1 MARIPRK
8 FLKVFARDA
17 SNNGVFGSAA
27 DNTKILSNDVEVIQS
42 KPAWYTGWIDA
53 VIGTRKFPTLEEFQ
67 SCNYVNTSQIAYLF
81 QEGIP
86 EWNALTEYHENSIVK
101 KTGTYEIYGSL
112 TGPNTGNLLSDD
124 TNWEFL
130 QDLGESYQQATTSL
144 LGIAMLA
151 TVADVI
157 SKNDQKIV
165 TPNLLNEHGFITG
178 DWKGTTRPTL
188 QAGWCWGAGTI
199 GNASSGATYAAADS
213 QNLFNLYWNA
223 TEYNYT
229 GTTATGA
236 ALQVF
241 DSAGVAVSKGASASA
256 DWAANRRI
264 SVVDFRDRV
273 PAGRGNMVGNAGR
286 LSGQVGG
293 VNGNGLGD
301 SGGDESQTLTAAQM
315 LHNHETA
322 ISGQLIS
329 AGAARTIVTS
339 SWPAGLTDRMRTF
352 RRTAGPT
359 DTEDSFSTWSG
370 PSENAA
376 SSPHNNVQPTI
387 ISNIVIK
394 L

>member
-1 MARIPRK
+1 MARIPNK
-8 FLKVFARDA
+8 HLKVFASDA
-17 SNNGVFGSAA
+17 ANNGVFGSAA
-27 DNTKILSNDVEVIQS
+27 DNTKILSNDVETIQS
-42 KPAWYTGWIDA
+42 KPAWLTGWIDA

-67 SCNYVNTSQIAYLF
+67 SCNYVNTSQIAYIL
-81 QEGIP
+81 QEGIG
-86 EWNALTEYHENSIVK
+86 EWNPLKTYYQNSIVK

-112 TGPNTGNLLSDD
+112 TDDNVGNPLSDD

-130 QDLGESYQQATTSL
+130 QDLGESYQQATTSQ

-157 SKNDQKIV
+157 AKNTQKIV

-199 GNASSGATYAAADS
+199 GNASSGATYAAADA
-213 QNLFNLYWNA
+213 QDLFNLYWNA
-223 TEYNYT
+223 IEYNYA

-236 ALQVF
+236 GLQVF
-241 DSAGVAVSKGASASA
+241 TSAGAAVAKGASAAA

-286 LSGQVGG
+286 LSGQSGG
-293 VNGNGLGD
+293 VNGNGLGN
-301 SGGDESQTLTAAQM
+301 SGGLETHSLAELENAEHDHAVPSFRVSAATQMTDTTGGGYAYGGDDGQARFVADDPPQITTL
-315 LHNHETA
+315 E
-322 ISGQLIS
+322 SGQ
-329 AGAARTIVTS
+329 G
-339 SWPAGLTDRMRTF
+339 
-352 RRTAGPT
+352 
-359 DTEDSFSTWSG
+359 
-370 PSENAA
+370 
-376 SSPHNNVQPTI
+376 SPHNNVQPTI

>member
-1 MARIPRK
+1 MARLPRK

-42 KPAWYTGWIDA
+42 KPAWLTGWIDA

-67 SCNYVNTSQIAYLF
+67 SCNYVNTSQIAYLL

-86 EWNALTEYHENSIVK
+86 EWNADTEYFQKSIVK
-101 KTGTYEIYGSL
+101 KTGTYEVYGSL
-112 TGPNTGNLLSDD
+112 TDNNLGNVLSDG

-130 QDLGESYQQATTSL
+130 QDLSESYQQATTSQ

-157 SKNDQKIV
+157 AKNDQKIV

-199 GNASSGATYAAADS
+199 GNASSGATYAALDALD
-213 QNLFNLYWNA
+213 LFTLYWNA
-223 TEYNYT
+223 PEYNYT

-241 DSAGVAVSKGASASA
+241 SSTGEKVSKGASAAA

-286 LSGQVGG
+286 LSGQTGG
-293 VNGNGLGD
+293 VSGNGLGN
-301 SGGDESQTLTAAQM
+301 SGGAEAHTLTVSELAKHK
-315 LHNHETA
+315 HNIWSNGIYANLDGINAGNVRDGPYGGSGFQEEA
-322 ISGQLIS
+322 I
-329 AGAARTIVTS
+329 
-339 SWPAGLTDRMRTF
+339 F
-352 RRTAGPT
+352 
-359 DTEDSFSTWSG
+359 DTGED
-370 PSENAA
+370 A
-376 SSPHNNVQPTI
+376 PHNNVQPTI
-387 ISNIVIK
+387 ICNVVIK

>member
-1 MARIPRK
+1 MPRIENK
-8 FLKVFARDA
+8 HLKIFASDA
-17 SNNGVFGSAA
+17 DNNGVFGSAA
-27 DNTKILSNDVEVIQS
+27 DNTKILSNDVEEIQS
-42 KPAWYTGWIDA
+42 KPAWEEGWEPA

-67 SCNYVNTSQIAYLF
+67 SCNYVDTHFIAYIL

-86 EWNALTEYHENSIVK
+86 EWNEDKTYYQNSIVK

-112 TGPNTGNLLSDD
+112 TDDNTGNPVSD
-124 TNWEFL
+124 TLNWEFL
-130 QDLGESYQQATTSL
+130 QDLGESYQQATTSQ

-157 SKNDQKIV
+157 AKNTQKIV

-199 GNASSGATYAAADS
+199 GNVSSGATYAAADS
-213 QNLFNLYWNA
+213 QDLFNLYWESP
-223 TEYNYT
+223 EYNYT
-229 GTTATGA
+229 GTTASGA

-241 DSAGVAVSKGASASA
+241 DSSGNAVAKGVSAAA

-293 VNGNGLGD
+293 VSGNGLGN
-301 SGGDESQTLTAAQM
+301 SGGVETHTLTENENGPHYHDMHQSTTGGN
-315 LHNHETA
+315 LDVW
-322 ISGQLIS
+322 G
-329 AGAARTIVTS
+329 
-339 SWPAGLTDRMRTF
+339 
-352 RRTAGPT
+352 AGPSYENRYLL
-359 DTEDSFSTWSG
+359 DGPLDFGDSTQMSG
-370 PSENAA
+370 SG
-376 SSPHNNVQPTI
+376 SPHNNVQPTI